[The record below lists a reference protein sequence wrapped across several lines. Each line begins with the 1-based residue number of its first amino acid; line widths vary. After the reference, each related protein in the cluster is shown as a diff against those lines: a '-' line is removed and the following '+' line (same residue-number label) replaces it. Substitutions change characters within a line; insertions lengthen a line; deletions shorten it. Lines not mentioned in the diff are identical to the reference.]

1 MAKKDIMKK
10 ILIFTSG
17 GGGGHISVTHA
28 LIALLHNK
36 YHNKPLFIFNDVLS
50 EIDPAQMVLGKK
62 KRGEDFYV
70 WLIRH
75 KFIRTLNNIG
85 KFGEWYYQWR
95 SQKAT
100 QLIGA
105 CLDNEKPDLVISV
118 IPLVNNLILDACQKR
133 NVPLLHIPTD
143 LNTRTFMVG
152 IKNPDYKKFVVALTL
167 DIPESREHIDKA
179 GIPNTQVKITGLPL
193 RPDFFEEKNVT
204 LIKKHLGVPFGKP
217 VILVLMG
224 GAGSQATLMYAKA
237 LSQIEHPAHLLLC
250 TGKNAGVVDQIKKI
264 NFPKHITYTIIGF
277 TNRISDLMAISNLFI
292 TKSGSVSFCEGIY
305 MNLPM
310 LLDATSPVPT
320 WEQSNHVIL
329 KEAGGG
335 DSVKSYKDLADMVDG
350 LLANPAQLKE
360 MSRNLEEIETHRA
373 DNQILSI
380 ISSLIA

>member
-1 MAKKDIMKK
+1 MKK

-28 LIALLHNK
+28 LIALLHTK
-36 YHNKPLFIFNDVLS
+36 YQMKPLFIFNDVLGD
-50 EIDPAQMVLGKK
+50 IDPAQMFFGKK
-62 KRGEDFYV
+62 NRGEDFYV

-75 KFIRTLNNIG
+75 KFIRTLNVLG

-95 SQKAT
+95 GQKAT
-100 QLIGA
+100 ELIGK
-105 CLDNEKPDLVISV
+105 CLDVEKPDLVISV
-118 IPLVNNLILDACQKR
+118 IPLVNNLILNACQQR
-133 NVPLLHIPTD
+133 NIPLLHVPTD

-152 IKNPDYKKFVVALTL
+152 IKNPDYKKFIVALTL
-167 DIPESREHIDKA
+167 DIPESRDPVSKA
-179 GIPNTQVKITGLPL
+179 GIPNDQVKVTGLPL
-193 RPDFFEEKNVT
+193 RPDFFEEKNLA
-204 LIKKHLGVPFGKP
+204 LIKKYLNVPAKKP

-224 GAGSQATLMYAKA
+224 GAGSQATLMYANA
-237 LSQIEHPAHLLLC
+237 LSQIQHPAHLLLC
-250 TGKNAGVVDQIKKI
+250 TGKNKGVEAEISKI
-264 NFPKHITYTIIGF
+264 TFPRHITYTIIGF
-277 TNRISDLMAISNLFI
+277 TNRISDLMAISQLFI

-335 DSVKSYKDLADMVDG
+335 DSVKSYKDLADMVDN
-350 LLANPAQLKE
+350 LLANPAQLQE

-373 DNQILSI
+373 DSQILAI
-380 ISSLIA
+380 IKQLLE